1 MKIITWNCNGAF
13 RKKYHLLDKFNAD
26 IIVVQECEDPS
37 KATKN
42 YKEWSDN
49 YLWIG
54 QTKNK
59 GLGVFVKN
67 NNSIELLDWSDKN
80 TNYKNEV
87 LELFLPCL
95 INKEYILLAVWT
107 KKANSEV
114 FGYIGQL
121 WKYLQL
127 HKNKLIG
134 KKVIITGDLNSNA
147 IWDKWDRWWNHT
159 DVINELE
166 EVEIKSL
173 YHVLNEEEQG
183 KETIPTFYLQRK
195 LDKPYHIDYA
205 FLSLNLINNQTSLL
219 IEDKDTWLEY
229 SDHIPIIFNFTIKIN
244 HNSF

>member
-1 MKIITWNCNGAF
+1 MKIITWNCNGEF
-13 RKKYHLLDKFNAD
+13 RKKYNLLDKFNAEV
-26 IIVVQECEDPS
+26 IVIQECENPS
-37 KATKN
+37 KSTKN

-54 QTKNK
+54 QNKNK

-173 YHVLNEEEQG
+173 YHLLNEEEQG

-205 FLSLNLINNQTSLL
+205 FLSSNLINDKISLV
-219 IEDKDTWLEY
+219 IDDKDIWLEY
-229 SDHIPIIFNFTIKIN
+229 SDHIPIIINFNNKN
-244 HNSF
+244 